1 MIVLFLYEWLFR
13 VKVVVH
19 TIVATWPNHFFV
31 IFNFEKVK
39 FVHLKILSHPLNG
52 IDYSISKTPCG
63 LIFWVKTPYG
73 LDERFN
79 KKIIFRLATKR

>member
-1 MIVLFLYEWLFR
+1 MNGFR

-39 FVHLKILSHPLNG
+39 FVPLKILSSHQLNG
-52 IDYSISKTPCG
+52 IDY
-63 LIFWVKTPYG
+63 
-73 LDERFN
+73 
-79 KKIIFRLATKR
+79 